1 MEEGFLDRDIHPGH
15 YGQFC
20 IGSKKMAGSDFWWGF
35 SIGSLEFQRLA
46 GEVDKVQELKKSIIH
61 DQEAQKIDNFIIF
74 FRSESCPLLFIYHIL
89 CSYLFLGH
97 FTSTTHVEREIE
109 TIKVEAK
116 AKASKQRDWKG
127 ATLGI
132 IHKGKSSLIF
142 EKVLN
147 FLGEFVMILQISV
160 TESCKDKKYQFTVIT
175 DFLSFGI
182 MNTQDTSCLLK
193 CLVDMFW

>member
-1 MEEGFLDRDIHPGH
+1 MEEGFLDRDILPGH

-20 IGSKKMAGSDFWWGF
+20 IGSEKMAGWDFWWGF

-46 GEVDKVQELKKSIIH
+46 GEVDKVQELKKSISMTRKHKRLIILSFSS
-61 DQEAQKIDNFIIF
+61 DQKAAHF
-74 FRSESCPLLFIYHIL
+74 
-89 CSYLFLGH
+89 YLFTIFYVHICFLVISH
-97 FTSTTHVEREIE
+97 QQPMQREIE

-116 AKASKQRDWKG
+116 AKASKYWDWKG